1 MAGQLTG
8 DDQLLLIA
16 AGEIRRAQVGDAWP
30 DIEAFHQALAAFGD
44 GFLVQ
49 ERAATETGFMLIA
62 EHGGF
67 GGGKAAHQAETL
79 TVFGNMGNADGPH
92 TRGIADGIGAD
103 LTVADADRT
112 GAGRPDAGQD
122 LQQFALAV
130 AADPG
135 DADDFAGT
143 QGQVD
148 IAQAIDTTLIA
159 Q

>member
-1 MAGQLTG
+1 
-8 DDQLLLIA
+8 
-16 AGEIRRAQVGDAWP
+16 
-30 DIEAFHQALAAFGD
+30 
-44 GFLVQ
+44 
-49 ERAATETGFMLIA
+49 
-62 EHGGF
+62 
-67 GGGKAAHQAETL
+67 
-79 TVFGNMGNADGPH
+79 MGNADGPH

-135 DADDFAGT
+135 NTDDFAGA

-148 IAQAIDTTLIA
+148 IAQAIDTTLVTQADAARLQLYITGLRWA
-159 Q
+159 LVEMQAHLAADHQFRQFLAVGRRCRALRHHV